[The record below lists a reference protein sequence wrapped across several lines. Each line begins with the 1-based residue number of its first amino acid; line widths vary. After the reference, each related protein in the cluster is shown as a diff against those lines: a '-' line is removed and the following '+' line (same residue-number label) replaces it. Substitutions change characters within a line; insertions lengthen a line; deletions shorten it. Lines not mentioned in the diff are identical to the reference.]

1 MDRSSD
7 FPDATARAAQ
17 FVPPMLLRRVRQ
29 LPEGP
34 EWQYE
39 VKWDG
44 YRMQALKNDRAV
56 RLISRNGAD
65 YTRRFP
71 QVSEAVAD
79 LRPSRLHLDAELVA
93 MDPQGR
99 PSFQT
104 LQGRGPLA
112 NGWRFGLYALDLL
125 EGLVS
130 LPTGI
135 A

>member
-1 MDRSSD
+1 MDRASD
-7 FPDATARAAQ
+7 LPNVGARTEQ

-104 LQGRGPLA
+104 LQGRGPLT
-112 NGWRFGLYALDLL
+112 NGWKFGLYAFDLL
-125 EGLVS
+125 ESPVS
-130 LPTGI
+130 SPMGI